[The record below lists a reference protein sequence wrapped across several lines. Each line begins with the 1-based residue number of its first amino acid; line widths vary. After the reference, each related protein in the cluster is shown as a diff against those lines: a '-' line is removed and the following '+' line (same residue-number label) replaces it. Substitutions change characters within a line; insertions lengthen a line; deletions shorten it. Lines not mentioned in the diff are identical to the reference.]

1 MSPFPLLFQPGNI
14 GSMKLRNRI
23 VMAPLGTNLAD
34 VNGAVTRA
42 LIDWYAERARGGAGL
57 IIVENSLADVRFG
70 RGLAR
75 QLRIDDPRLTPGL
88 NELAEA
94 VQASGAKIA
103 IQVNI
108 QGAGVDGELL
118 PGVQPVGAS
127 PVSYVFDRSGPGS
140 ALPPRMR
147 REKRV
152 RGLELRE
159 MENLRDSFIRAA
171 GIAKSAGFDALEI
184 HGAHGYLLAGFLSAF
199 SNKRNDD
206 YGGGLEGRL
215 KYVIEV
221 CRGIREVVGNEFP
234 LLFRMS
240 AREFLPGGR
249 EVEESRAIAKRL
261 EEVGIDG
268 LDISAG
274 ISMEAEPYTWMNP
287 PTAFPQGSFIADA
300 QAIKKDVRIPVIG
313 VGKIRDPWFAER
325 VLLEGQADF
334 IAMGRTLIAD
344 PEWPRKA
351 AEGREGE
358 IRRCVSCNRC
368 LRILYRLP
376 IRCAVNARAGLER
389 EFPLIPALRP
399 RKIAVVGGGP
409 AGMEAARTAAE
420 RGHEVTL
427 FEKGR
432 ALGGQLRLAIV
443 PPFKKDLVGLL
454 AYLQGQVKKRV
465 NLHLENEI
473 NPQELV
479 EKRFDAV
486 IVATGCTPPALKN
499 CKDGRVARAWDVLA
513 GRAKLG
519 GRRVVVIGKG
529 RVACETSEFL
539 ASRQKKEV
547 TLIHSGPLEEL
558 GRELE
563 PIFER
568 RLLLGRL
575 QEWEVKILC
584 QTAIA
589 RIDAEGMEVE
599 GPAAGR
605 LPCDHIVL
613 EEPPVPDRLLLD
625 ELRGKMNVIGIGDC
639 VEPSDLYRAIHDGF
653 RAGYAI
659 ESSPPSIPEDGKEF
673 YPGGEQRNP

>member
-1 MSPFPLLFQPGNI
+1 MSPFPFLFQTGNI

-34 VNGAVTRA
+34 ADGAVTRA

-70 RGLAR
+70 QGLAR
-75 QLRIDDPRLTPGL
+75 QLRIDDPKLTPGL

-94 VQASGAKIA
+94 VHAAGAKIA
-103 IQVNI
+103 IQINI

-118 PGVQPVGAS
+118 PGVQPVGPS
-127 PVSYVFDRSGPGS
+127 PISYIFDRSGPGS
-140 ALPPRMR
+140 ALPPRMS
-147 REKRV
+147 REKRL
-152 RGLELRE
+152 RGLEPGEMRELRA
-159 MENLRDSFIRAA
+159 SFIRAS
-171 GIAKSAGFDALEI
+171 GIVKSAGFDAIEI

-199 SNKRNDD
+199 SNQRNDE
-206 YGGGLEGRL
+206 YGGDLERRL

-221 CRGIREVVGNEFP
+221 CQGIREQVGGDFP

-249 EVEESRAIAKRL
+249 EIEESRAIAVRL

-300 QAIKKDVRIPVIG
+300 QAIRKAVRVPVIG
-313 VGKIRDPWFAER
+313 VGKIRDPWFAEK
-325 VLLEGQADF
+325 VLQEGQADF
-334 IAMGRTLIAD
+334 ISMGRTLIAD

-358 IRRCVSCNRC
+358 IRRCISCNRC

-389 EFPLIPALRP
+389 EFPQIPAPRP
-399 RKIAVVGGGP
+399 RKVAVVGGGP

-420 RGHEVTL
+420 RGHAVTL
-427 FEKGR
+427 FEKSR

-454 AYLQGQVKKRV
+454 AYLQGQARERV
-465 NLHLENEI
+465 NLHLSHETDRD
-473 NPQELV
+473 ELL
-479 EKRFDAV
+479 KNRFDVV
-486 IVATGCTPPALKN
+486 IVATGCTPPLLIDN
-499 CKDGRVARAWDVLA
+499 KDGRVTRAWDVLS
-513 GRAKLG
+513 GRAKLVG
-519 GRRVVVIGKG
+519 SRVVVNGKG

-539 ASRQKKEV
+539 ALRQKKEV

-558 GRELE
+558 GSELE

-575 QEWEVKILC
+575 LECGVKILC
-584 QTAIA
+584 QTAIT
-589 RIDAEGMEVE
+589 RIDTDGVEVE
-599 GPAAGR
+599 GQTAGIIR
-605 LPCDHIVL
+605 CAHIVL
-613 EEPPVPDRLLLD
+613 DETPVPNRSLMD
-625 ELRGKMNVIGIGDC
+625 ELRGKVNAIGIGDC
-639 VEPSDLYRAIHDGF
+639 MEPSDLYKAIHEGF
-653 RAGYAI
+653 QVAYAI
-659 ESSPPSIPEDGKEF
+659 E
-673 YPGGEQRNP
+673 